1 MAGLEARACALEEA
15 LSRAQATEHE
25 LQQHMEQKDAQLQ
38 VICSG
43 WL

>member
-1 MAGLEARACALEEA
+1 MAGLEARACAHEEA
-15 LSRAQATEHE
+15 QSRAQATERE
-25 LQQHMEQKDAQLQ
+25 LLQHMEQKDAQLQ